1 METQFQRGYLTLF
14 QIFVAVVVVV
24 LLFYRKRTVF
34 NPEFFSRAARSNA
47 EQSTAPTIGWG
58 GRIGAPGVSGD
69 GSAGGPSRDRW
80 RDGERG
86 GLRGSQPG
94 LRGRGRDAGGES
106 LSCRSINSLFGTRKF
121 FRSPTFWFFFSFACV
136 CFIIIIVV
144 VVIYFLIEK
153 KKKGTPLGSPTLQR
167 CPATPLCPTEAKFS
181 ERWKKASIPS
191 C

>member
-24 LLFYRKRTVF
+24 LLFYRKCTVF

-121 FRSPTFWFFFSFACV
+121 FRSPTFFFFSPLRVCV
-136 CFIIIIVV
+136 LLLLLLLLLFT
-144 VVIYFLIEK
+144 F
-153 KKKGTPLGSPTLQR
+153 
-167 CPATPLCPTEAKFS
+167 
-181 ERWKKASIPS
+181 
-191 C
+191 